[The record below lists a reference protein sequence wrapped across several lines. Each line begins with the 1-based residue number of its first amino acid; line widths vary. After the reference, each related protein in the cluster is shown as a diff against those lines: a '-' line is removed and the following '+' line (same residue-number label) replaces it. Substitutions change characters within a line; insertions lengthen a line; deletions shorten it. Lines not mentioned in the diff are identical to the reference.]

1 MAKKKFFISGTD
13 TDVGKTLIGAGILE
27 AANRKGLRTV
37 AMKPIAAGCE
47 QTEQGLRNEDA
58 LTLIDAMSL
67 ELPYSQVN
75 PIAFEPPIAPHI
87 AAMREN
93 KTLSVSRLTG
103 FCNGILMQSS
113 DFVVIEGAGGWR
125 VPLNP
130 RETLADLAI
139 ELNLPVVMVV
149 GMRLGC
155 INHAILTA
163 EAIERDGLKVAG
175 WVANRVDPEMSC
187 YEENLMTLKTLIQA
201 PLLGEVPFLENA
213 NKDAVADCLDID
225 PLLSDD

>member
-1 MAKKKFFISGTD
+1 MAKKKFFIAGTD
-13 TDVGKTLIGAGILE
+13 TDVGKTLIASGLLQ
-27 AANRKGLRTV
+27 AANNKDLRTV

-47 QTEQGLRNEDA
+47 QTEDGLRNEDA
-58 LTLIDAMSL
+58 LMLIDAMSA

-93 KTLSVSRLTG
+93 KQLSVSRLTG
-103 FCNGILMQSS
+103 FCNGILMQPS

-130 RETLADLAI
+130 RETLANLAV
-139 ELNLPVVMVV
+139 ELNLPVVLVV

-155 INHAILTA
+155 INHALLTA

-201 PLLGEVPFLENA
+201 PLLGEVPFLEDA
-213 NKDAVADCLDID
+213 NKNTVAACLDID
-225 PLLSDD
+225 PLLADA